1 MKKILLIVSGLL
13 FLLPVISEGRV
24 SGPGNALIR
33 SELQDSL
40 DVAQTIT
47 NPWNFSG
54 GVNAEYFGSTATDLE
69 HFLNV
74 SNSEACIEDS
84 VTTEGLIAYNRLLDV
99 LQLSF
104 GSRWVSLLGVNR
116 SWSYPLV
123 QPDSVQVYCDTVMV
137 QKVTADEF
145 PFGVTITKLTIGGTE
160 TLSDVVA
167 VLELSTAGALVGTVG
182 TVTCAGK
189 ETTTSGLTYSVTAGN
204 VLAINLDDTP
214 QHVKQ
219 WLLTIVYRPN

>member
-1 MKKILLIVSGLL
+1 MKKIMWMVGLL
-13 FLLPVISEGRV
+13 LLVPMISEARV
-24 SGPGNALIR
+24 AGPGNAMIR

-40 DVAQTIT
+40 DAAQTIT
-47 NPWNFSG
+47 NAWDFAG
-54 GVNAEYFGSTATDLE
+54 GINGLYFGSTAADLE
-69 HFLNV
+69 HYLNV
-74 SNSEACIEDS
+74 SNSNACTEDS
-84 VTTEGLIAYNRLLDV
+84 VTTEGLIAYNRLLNA

-104 GSRWVSLLGVNR
+104 GSKWISLLGVNR

-123 QPDSVQVYCDTVMV
+123 QPDSIQAYCDTVMV

-145 PFGVTITKLTIGGTE
+145 PFGVTVTKLIIGGTE

-219 WLLTIVYRPN
+219 WLLTVVYRPN